1 MLTAKGAAVSTFKIK
16 LKVTGFELE
25 VEGSRDEIPAITASL
40 GKQLTGL
47 ITPSAALAAEVVT
60 FDMPATSA
68 LAAAA
73 QGAPINQK
81 PTRARRKSASKSAG
95 EGEGANSPIDLRVD
109 SSVYG
114 APKQAWST
122 AKKSMWL
129 LHVLGANGGP
139 REVSGGVISATFAK
153 HYKQAGLIQSFN
165 VNRDLGKLKI
175 KSSNGRA
182 AAVGEDTTKTPPLW
196 FLTDEGTRQALEL
209 VADALGRGASSG
221 PG

>member
-1 MLTAKGAAVSTFKIK
+1 MSTFKIK
-16 LKVTGFELE
+16 LKLTGFELE

-40 GKQLTGL
+40 GRQLTGL
-47 ITPSAALAAEVVT
+47 ITPPASLAAEAVT
-60 FDMPATSA
+60 FDIPAPGASTAVQSA
-68 LAAAA
+68 PAK
-73 QGAPINQK
+73 QK
-81 PTRARRKSASKSAG
+81 SPRARRKAITKSAG
-95 EGEGANSPIDLRVD
+95 EVEGSNAPLDLRVD

-114 APKQAWST
+114 SPKQAWPT

-139 REVSGGVISATFAK
+139 KEVSGGVIASTFSK
-153 HYKQAGLIQSFN
+153 HYKQAGLIQTFN

-175 KSSNGRA
+175 KSSNGKP
-182 AAVGEDTTKTPPLW
+182 AAVGEDTTKTPSLW

-209 VADALGRGASSG
+209 VADALGRGASSA